1 MIMVP
6 RSTPTG
12 PQAREQLIDNPGSF
26 QGLVY
31 WRCPSRYPWNPLR
44 PMVLNILKVKLNILP
59 GQMVLEQPTTQTEQ
73 QQRNQTGLMEMECPD
88 LDVWS

>member
-1 MIMVP
+1 
-6 RSTPTG
+6 
-12 PQAREQLIDNPGSF
+12 
-26 QGLVY
+26 
-31 WRCPSRYPWNPLR
+31 
-44 PMVLNILKVKLNILP
+44 MVLNILKVKLNILP